1 MLSHIPTNLV
11 TGFLGVGKT
20 SAILHLLAQKP
31 ASENWSV
38 LVNEFGNIGI
48 DGAIYAARGI
58 AVKEV
63 PGGCLCCSAGVPL
76 QVAVNQ
82 LLKATRPQRLL
93 IEPTGLGHPKRVLDT
108 LRGEH
113 FQNVLDLKAS
123 VCLVDPRQLLD
134 SRYTMHENFIDQA
147 ALADVLVANKTDLA
161 TAHALRRFD
170 ELADAA
176 DPPKSVVAKTQFGR
190 LDVGWLALDARADR
204 KAQHPHHHAH
214 TQDASLIERDGYQ
227 SAGWIFPP
235 ETRFDY
241 EQLTAS
247 IKHMD
252 VERSKAVVHTDKGWF
267 VFNGEGGQ
275 LDTQAIAASADS
287 RLELI
292 GRHLQRRELEKQ
304 VWGCLIPASEH
315 TP

>member
-1 MLSHIPTNLV
+1 MLSHIATNLV

-31 ASENWSV
+31 VSENWSV
-38 LVNEFGNIGI
+38 LVNEFGSVGI
-48 DGAIYAARGI
+48 DGAIYAAQGI

-63 PGGCLCCSAGVPL
+63 PGGCLCCTAGVPL

-82 LLKATRPQRLL
+82 LLRTTRPQRLL

-123 VCLVDPRQLLD
+123 VCLVDPQQLLD
-134 SRYTMHENFIDQA
+134 SRYTTHETFIDQV

-161 TAHALRRFD
+161 TADALRRFD
-170 ELADAA
+170 ALADAA
-176 DPPKSVVAKTQFGR
+176 DPPKSVVARTQFGR
-190 LDVGWLALDARADR
+190 LDSGWLEPDARADR
-204 KAQHPHHHAH
+204 KAQHPHHHA
-214 TQDASLIERDGYQ
+214 QAKDASLAERDGYQ

-235 ETRFDY
+235 ESCFDY
-241 EQLTAS
+241 EQLTACF
-247 IKHMD
+247 KQME

-267 VFNGEGGQ
+267 VFNGEAGQ
-275 LDTQAIAASADS
+275 LDTQAIAASPDS

-292 GRHLQRRELEKQ
+292 GRHLQRQELEKQ
-304 VWGCLIPASEH
+304 LRGCLIPR
-315 TP
+315 